1 MNNYGVRAQGYQGAF
16 GLPRE
21 LFVHETHNL
30 LASNAGGEQSPVL
43 TQKSAN
49 VLTQHANG
57 TFSAST
63 MGVRPLKDV
72 VRALRRTAKKHA
84 IRGGRCSGL
93 SSKLPRSK
101 YFSIS
106 ATLSSV
112 QGPAGFV
119 VRASA
124 DGQERT
130 TVTYDPGAHTISVD
144 RSKSS
149 LIGKFANFT
158 ASGHY
163 YAPLVKRGKGKAERV
178 EREPVRLTV
187 FVDNSLIEV
196 FANDR
201 FALTARVYPTKGDAE
216 GMALHG
222 ADDACFEDV
231 RVYTDIQSV
240 WPDRPADSSSRL
252 VWDGP
257 KMTGNYTWWSGW

>member
-1 MNNYGVRAQGYQGAF
+1 MNNYGVRAQGYQGAL

-21 LFVHETHNL
+21 LFVHETYNL
-30 LASNAGGEQSPVL
+30 VSNDSGEPSPVL
-43 TQKSAN
+43 AQRSAN
-49 VLTQHANG
+49 VLVQHANG

-72 VRALRRTAKKHA
+72 VGALHQTAKKHV
-84 IRGGRCSGL
+84 IRGGRFNNL
-93 SSKLPRSK
+93 SSELPHSK

-106 ATLSSV
+106 ATLSNV

-124 DGQERT
+124 DGREHT
-130 TVTYDPGAHTISVD
+130 TVTYDPDAHTISVD

-149 LIGKFANFT
+149 LIGRFANST

-163 YAPLVKRGKGKAERV
+163 YAPLTKRGKGRAEGV
-178 EREPVRLTV
+178 QREPVRLTV

-201 FALTARVYPTKGDAE
+201 FALTTRVYPTKGDAE

-222 ADDACFEDV
+222 TGSAHFEDV
-231 RVYTDIQSV
+231 CVHADIQSV
-240 WPDRPADSSSRL
+240 WPGRPMNSSSHL

-257 KMTGNYTWWSGW
+257 EMTGNYTWWSGW